1 MATQE
6 QLEREKL
13 LQQAF
18 SQFGGDTPAE
28 PAAAPQRDVR
38 AERLAEEAA
47 ATPIPLP
54 RTQPVA
60 APVQPIPGSREIL
73 LAQQERARQNTLAQ
87 QKLAERQSKS
97 INNRPR
103 KKFLKENQSF
113 MDAFTDPS
121 EAQRAFAFN
130 AGLALLSSNGTNNLS
145 QRIGQALGSG
155 MQGMQAT
162 RQAELDAVQKANESE
177 MKLLQMQ
184 QQGIGQEMG
193 FTSDLAA
200 MDAAAQA
207 VQTANERYAAGVKTA
222 TEQTAYDRRRD
233 KKTDQIAE
241 QQRTYNIGRDVRTD
255 RLREEELQQSILE
268 YNASQNPTSFANLP
282 DAGKLQVQI
291 NNLEAAG
298 GDPGL
303 VRVLQKDLANELNKS
318 PDISDIEKDR
328 NRAKVL
334 RSQSMNLP
342 DGPEKN
348 ELIQTAELLEAKAN
362 RSAYGSQGFTTT
374 FKDGVVTTTMGGPR
388 KDAGLVGKSDFY
400 DSQTIANL
408 TTTNAR
414 AAVAA
419 IKDPSYGASSGRTAP
434 IAEAVPFL
442 LSDAQMAAQ
451 TRAKKINAQL
461 MLLMTPYLKPMSNV
475 DLDAAEEAMKI
486 PNNLQPEY
494 QMQWIIN
501 DFSKSAMNSLD
512 LAAIDTKDGPQR
524 KMDFGTGMALS
535 LIEPTY
541 DYKEG
546 KTKFMVMTPVPDER
560 GRVVKN
566 SVQNVIQNFFPRKS
580 EADTFKG
587 QGYVYLKGYDR
598 VIPANIKKEI
608 VKNLMAQSG
617 VETTYQKAEQV
628 FNTLFQAEEFK

>member
-1 MATQE
+1 MAINYFDQLVQGYSGQEDELTQAIDA
-6 QLEREKL
+6 LGI
-13 LQQAF
+13 QA
-18 SQFGGDTPAE
+18 QTPV
-28 PAAAPQRDVR
+28 RDVR
-38 AERLAEEAA
+38 AERLAAETPQAAPGSIEALMASQQDIQRIQAERAA
-47 ATPIPLP
+47 ALANLSAVGARRPSK
-54 RTQPVA
+54 R
-60 APVQPIPGSREIL
+60 L
-73 LAQQERARQNTLAQ
+73 LSEG
-87 QKLAERQSKS
+87 
-97 INNRPR
+97 
-103 KKFLKENQSF
+103 QSF
-113 MDAFTDPS
+113 MEAFKNPS
-121 EAQRAFAFN
+121 EAQREFAIR
-130 AGLALLSSNGTNNLS
+130 AGAELISDNGTKSLS

-155 MQGMQAT
+155 AQGLQEVRQQGIASDVQAERAKLAALQLEQEGAQQQMGFTKDIAGMQA
-162 RQAELDAVQKANESE
+162 
-177 MKLLQMQ
+177 
-184 QQGIGQEMG
+184 
-193 FTSDLAA
+193 
-200 MDAAAQA
+200 AAQEA
-207 VQTANERYAAGVKTA
+207 QTANERYEAGIRTAA
-222 TEQTAYDRRRD
+222 EQTAYDRLRD
-233 KKTDQIAE
+233 EKADKIAQ
-241 QQRTYNIGRDVRTD
+241 QQRTYNIGRDVRAD
-255 RLREEELQQSILE
+255 RLAQQALDQDILE
-268 YNASQNPTSFANLP
+268 YKASQDPTSFANLS
-282 DAGKLQVQI
+282 DVGKLKVQI
-291 NNLEAAG
+291 SNLEETG

-303 VRVLQKDLANELNKS
+303 VRVLQQDLSNELNKS

-334 RSQSMNLP
+334 RSNAMNLP
-342 DGPEKN
+342 DGPERN

-362 RSAYGSQGFTTT
+362 RSAYGSQGITTVV
-374 FKDGVVTTTMGGPR
+374 KDGVVTTTIGGQG

-400 DSQTIANL
+400 DSQNIAAL

-434 IAEAVPFL
+434 IAEAAPFL

-451 TRAKKINAQL
+451 TRAKKINEQL
-461 MLLMTPYLKPMSNV
+461 MLIMTPYLKPMSNV
-475 DLDAAEEAMKI
+475 DLPAAREAMKI

-494 QMQWIIN
+494 QMEWIIN

-512 LAAIDTKDGPQR
+512 LAAINTKDAPQR

-535 LIEPTY
+535 LIEPTF

-546 KTKFMVMTPVPDER
+546 RTKFMVMTPVPDER

-608 VKNLMAQSG
+608 VKNLMAQSQ